1 MAAEA
6 LKSGDVLDI
15 RLELTWSGV
24 RDRRSGGGSWLDT
37 FVVYSVS
44 DGGDRTVFREV
55 QRSQPGKESSA
66 TFATSYRFGE
76 AHLLLFE
83 IFCLNRIMK
92 TPEPAG
98 RVVCS
103 PLDMV
108 VYLDMPYTRALVDRQ
123 GAKLPASLTVT
134 PRPESRPAGFVLL
147 ELSALHLPQKKL
159 FRSTDAMLELCSQ
172 DGSVVF
178 ATEVVSGSRSPRWK
192 PLAINAERFP
202 GGLIALRC
210 YDVGLTGDRTFVGQ
224 VTAVLDE
231 LEAGTSLELEAP
243 NGVSAALE
251 PRSADEKPA
260 VCIERCRQFPWTF
273 IDYLHGDFY
282 MHFAFVVDLSSSN
295 GDLSTGS
302 DIRRLYESTISAFD
316 EVIQQFDEEQLL
328 PALGFGARAP
338 TGLMS
343 QPLVFLAANGEPRV
357 HGTNGVLEAYAHSL
371 EKLLPAEPSELAP
384 ALTYVSQLAGPSRY
398 HVALVLTDG
407 RLDYGLSTLDCLAKA
422 AASALSVVLL
432 VLGEEGCSNGL
443 RRDVLSRRRPGLRD
457 CVHMLEVAPYRDR
470 MHELPR
476 DALAPVPGQI
486 MQYLSLN
493 GVEPA
498 LGLQ

>member
-24 RDRRSGGGSWLDT
+24 RDRRAGNSWLDT
-37 FVVYSVS
+37 FAVYSVS
-44 DGGDRTVFREV
+44 DGADHSAFRYV
-55 QRSQPGKESSA
+55 QCSQPAKDGCA
-66 TFATSYRFGE
+66 TFATSYQFGE

-83 IFCLNRIMK
+83 IFSVNRVSRE
-92 TPEPAG
+92 PESIG
-98 RVVCS
+98 RVVCT

-108 VYLDMPYTRALVDRQ
+108 VYMDLPYTRTLVDRQ
-123 GAKLPASLTVT
+123 GKKLPGTLTVT
-134 PRPESRPAGFVLL
+134 PRPENRPAGFVLL
-147 ELSALHLPQKKL
+147 ELSARQLPQKKL

-172 DGSVVF
+172 DGSVMF
-178 ATEVVSGSRSPRWK
+178 ATEVVSGSRSPRWM

-202 GGLIALRC
+202 GGLLALRC

-224 VTAVLDE
+224 ATAVLDE
-231 LEAGTSLELEAP
+231 LETGTSLELDAP

-251 PRSADEKPA
+251 PRSSDEKPV
-260 VCIERCRQFPWTF
+260 VCVERCRQFPWTF
-273 IDYLHGDFY
+273 IDYLHGDFD
-282 MHFAFVVDLSSSN
+282 MHFAFVIDLSSSN
-295 GDLSTGS
+295 GDLSAGS
-302 DIRRLYESTISAFD
+302 DSRRLYESTISAFD
-316 EVIQQFDEEQLL
+316 DVIQQFDEEQLL

-357 HGTNGVLEAYAHSL
+357 QGTRGVLEAYAHSL

-384 ALTYVSQLAGPSRY
+384 ALTYVSQLARPSRY
-398 HVALVLTDG
+398 YVALVLTDG

-422 AASALSVVLL
+422 AGSALSVVLL